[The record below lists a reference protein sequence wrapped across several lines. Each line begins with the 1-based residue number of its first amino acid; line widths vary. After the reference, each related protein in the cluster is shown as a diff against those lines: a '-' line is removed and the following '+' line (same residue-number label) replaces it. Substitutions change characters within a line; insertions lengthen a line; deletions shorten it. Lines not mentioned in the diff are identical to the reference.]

1 MLLKLNKYTYLIL
14 AIGILVVAAI
24 LENGLLRRN
33 PETKLISDFQTQL
46 LVNEA
51 ELQNKLLEIKQVLIE
66 DDLDEGISEFF
77 SQEKTLV
84 GETGFGS
91 MVFRNNELFFWS
103 DRGITFYNRLEDLP
117 KNNGL
122 VTLPNGYYLVD
133 TLNVGE
139 YTAAVFHLIKRNYSY
154 ENKYLQNNFFKN
166 YRLPNNYIIRTDKF
180 NHGYDIVDLKGDYL
194 FTLLPHGN
202 YWCTT
207 NQLYFPGA
215 IYFIGL
221 ILLLFYFR
229 KEFVDNDAPFFLKL
243 VSLGVALFVVYWI
256 HLIFQVPKVFFHLKF
271 FSPDFFA
278 INDWL
283 PSLGDYFLL
292 AIFFLFWI
300 YNFAID
306 LNIRD
311 LQKNSGLPRKGI
323 IILLLIFNAS
333 LYLLVDTLIKE
344 LIYNST
350 VSFALNKI
358 IDISPQSVLGIFAVS
373 LLLLGVVFFTIRVNE
388 KTLKNFKLYQLVILT
403 LVISLFYAAVQYLA
417 VQNVSI
423 YALLLFIICVI
434 LSSLITRHYLQ
445 TFTLSYLI
453 IYVAVVSVYSLVV
466 INRTIIKM
474 DKGQQKLLAVTL
486 VAERDPAAEVFM
498 TEIQQHIIKDPA
510 IQSLLFQN
518 KDDDAIE
525 YIRQSY
531 FNTYF
536 RKYLL
541 NILVCREESNLL
553 IPPDDYEVSCR
564 PYLNDKIESE
574 GIQIPGTN
582 FYFMDNM
589 NGRISY
595 TGRFSYP
602 LADGGRGI
610 TIYIDL
616 DSDLLFEGIGFPELL
631 IDKSMT
637 RPEKYRKF
645 NYAKYYAGELA
656 DKYGEYNYNY
666 NGHVYLKSDD
676 EFSYIRQ
683 GKYEHLVYRTSQQ
696 NYVVV
701 SRELLTPID
710 YLISFP
716 YLFVFYFLTLL
727 VVLIIANRSIRGRR
741 VFFDLKFK
749 IQAAIISIVFVSLMV
764 VAGVTLFY
772 NVKEYRQKHQD
783 DLNEK
788 MKSISEEIDMRLT
801 DKREITP
808 ELEEWLREELA
819 KLSNIFRTDINIY
832 GTDGRLI
839 ASSRFEIFDR
849 GLVSSRINARANYEV
864 YQNYSISYFQ
874 PESIGRLSYL
884 SAYRP
889 IINNNGDYLGV
900 INLPYFIR
908 QDNYSQEISTFIVA
922 FINLYVLLFLA
933 SIIAA
938 VFIANQITRPLVVIQ
953 ENLQKMQ
960 LGKRNEPIQYNR
972 KDEIGS
978 LVREYNKK
986 VDELA
991 VSAELLA
998 RSERESAWR
1007 EMAKQIAHE
1016 IKNPLTPMK
1025 LNIQYLQRAKGKNEE
1040 YNEFLDRVTSTLI
1053 EQIDNLSNIATE
1065 FSNFAKI
1072 PTARNQVFCLSEQLK
1087 KSIDLYES
1095 HSEIDIK
1102 FDSNGYENIQVNAD
1116 REQLSRAIINLIRN
1130 AIQAIPEGRKGEIKM
1145 KLDRRQHMAVIS
1157 VKDNGSGIDAEL
1169 RDKLFSPSFTTKTSG
1184 MGLGL
1189 SIVKNIVENFAGK
1202 IWFETEMGKGTTF
1215 YLEIPVYQE
1224 TVKN

>member
-1 MLLKLNKYTYLIL
+1 
-14 AIGILVVAAI
+14 
-24 LENGLLRRN
+24 
-33 PETKLISDFQTQL
+33 
-46 LVNEA
+46 
-51 ELQNKLLEIKQVLIE
+51 
-66 DDLDEGISEFF
+66 
-77 SQEKTLV
+77 
-84 GETGFGS
+84 
-91 MVFRNNELFFWS
+91 
-103 DRGITFYNRLEDLP
+103 
-117 KNNGL
+117 
-122 VTLPNGYYLVD
+122 
-133 TLNVGE
+133 
-139 YTAAVFHLIKRNYSY
+139 
-154 ENKYLQNNFFKN
+154 
-166 YRLPNNYIIRTDKF
+166 
-180 NHGYDIVDLKGDYL
+180 
-194 FTLLPHGN
+194 
-202 YWCTT
+202 
-207 NQLYFPGA
+207 
-215 IYFIGL
+215 
-221 ILLLFYFR
+221 
-229 KEFVDNDAPFFLKL
+229 
-243 VSLGVALFVVYWI
+243 
-256 HLIFQVPKVFFHLKF
+256 
-271 FSPDFFA
+271 
-278 INDWL
+278 
-283 PSLGDYFLL
+283 
-292 AIFFLFWI
+292 
-300 YNFAID
+300 
-306 LNIRD
+306 
-311 LQKNSGLPRKGI
+311 
-323 IILLLIFNAS
+323 
-333 LYLLVDTLIKE
+333 
-344 LIYNST
+344 
-350 VSFALNKI
+350 
-358 IDISPQSVLGIFAVS
+358 
-373 LLLLGVVFFTIRVNE
+373 
-388 KTLKNFKLYQLVILT
+388 
-403 LVISLFYAAVQYLA
+403 
-417 VQNVSI
+417 
-423 YALLLFIICVI
+423 
-434 LSSLITRHYLQ
+434 
-445 TFTLSYLI
+445 
-453 IYVAVVSVYSLVV
+453 
-466 INRTIIKM
+466 
-474 DKGQQKLLAVTL
+474 
-486 VAERDPAAEVFM
+486 
-498 TEIQQHIIKDPA
+498 
-510 IQSLLFQN
+510 
-518 KDDDAIE
+518 
-525 YIRQSY
+525 
-531 FNTYF
+531 
-536 RKYLL
+536 
-541 NILVCREESNLL
+541 
-553 IPPDDYEVSCR
+553 
-564 PYLNDKIESE
+564 
-574 GIQIPGTN
+574 
-582 FYFMDNM
+582 
-589 NGRISY
+589 
-595 TGRFSYP
+595 
-602 LADGGRGI
+602 
-610 TIYIDL
+610 
-616 DSDLLFEGIGFPELL
+616 
-631 IDKSMT
+631 
-637 RPEKYRKF
+637 
-645 NYAKYYAGELA
+645 
-656 DKYGEYNYNY
+656 
-666 NGHVYLKSDD
+666 
-676 EFSYIRQ
+676 
-683 GKYEHLVYRTSQQ
+683 
-696 NYVVV
+696 
-701 SRELLTPID
+701 
-710 YLISFP
+710 
-716 YLFVFYFLTLL
+716 
-727 VVLIIANRSIRGRR
+727 
-741 VFFDLKFK
+741 
-749 IQAAIISIVFVSLMV
+749 MV

-1072 PTARNQVFCLSEQLK
+1072 PTARNQVFCLAEQLK

-1215 YLEIPVYQE
+1215 YLEIPVYHE
-1224 TVKN
+1224 TMKNEK